1 MIMLIYKKNSN
12 NEQHNVGSESL
23 PKEISDICTREK
35 VITQRKLLHQLSR
48 SDIGRRNNIITKP
61 PFLFLEAIVLF
72 LLKINCS

>member
-1 MIMLIYKKNSN
+1 MLIYKKNSN

-23 PKEISDICTREK
+23 PKEISDIYTREK
-35 VITQRKLLHQLSR
+35 VMTQRKLLHQLS